1 MAEVRGA
8 EKVSIEEVI
17 RLLNRLNLRITP
29 QRIIITKIILE
40 NVKNHPSFKQIY
52 ELVRK
57 EMPSIGVSTLFNTLK
72 LLEKHNIVTLF
83 ELNGETHIDLPRP
96 HVNIYCTNTGKIV
109 DYESE
114 DTSKIIEDLLATIS
128 RAGVKPYRV
137 NVVVEAS
144 CPEVETN

>member
-1 MAEVRGA
+1 MAEVKGA
-8 EKVSIEEVI
+8 GKVSIEEVI
-17 RLLNRLNLRITP
+17 HLLNRLNLRITP

-72 LLEKHNIVTLF
+72 LLEKYNIVTLF

-114 DTSKIIEDLLATIS
+114 ETSKIIQDLLALIS
-128 RAGVKPYRV
+128 RAKIRPYRV
-137 NVVVEAS
+137 NIVIEAS
-144 CPEVETN
+144 CTGEEIN